1 MLVLTVSK
9 KGKEFV
15 QLCDSDGKQ
24 ICKVVVLRA
33 SDGDQVKLGFD
44 ADSSVRIKRQSEG
57 K

>member
-9 KGKEFV
+9 KGRESV
-15 QLCDSDGKQ
+15 VLTDSNGNQ
-24 ICKVVVLRA
+24 ICRVVVVRA

-44 ADSSVRIKRQSEG
+44 ADSSVRIKRQGEG